1 MTDYAWP
8 DVALERD
15 ILAGA
20 GIRLVTGPG
29 PLISAAE
36 VEALVRE
43 HRPDAILT
51 NWSVVSGDA
60 IRSVP
65 GLRMVGR
72 LGVGLDNIDV
82 AAATAQGAWV
92 TNLPDYCV
100 EEVSDHAIG
109 LLLDWTRGISR
120 FDRGTRR
127 GEWKPETAQLR
138 RLSEMTVA
146 LLGLGRIA
154 RRTAQKLAP
163 WGCRVLAVN
172 RSGAVPDGVAVAL
185 VDLPTALAQADVVIV
200 HLPAND
206 ATRHLIDAASLA
218 AMKPGALLI
227 NVGRGAVVDSA
238 ALQAALESGH
248 LSGAALDVLDEEP
261 VPPPGLLGREDVVIT
276 PHIAFTSDAALRELR
291 RRGAEEAVRVL
302 TGLAPECP
310 CNQPELRT

>member
-1 MTDYAWP
+1 
-8 DVALERD
+8 
-15 ILAGA
+15 
-20 GIRLVTGPG
+20 
-29 PLISAAE
+29 
-36 VEALVRE
+36 
-43 HRPDAILT
+43 
-51 NWSVVSGDA
+51 
-60 IRSVP
+60 
-65 GLRMVGR
+65 
-72 LGVGLDNIDV
+72 
-82 AAATAQGAWV
+82 
-92 TNLPDYCV
+92 
-100 EEVSDHAIG
+100 
-109 LLLDWTRGISR
+109 
-120 FDRGTRR
+120 
-127 GEWKPETAQLR
+127 
-138 RLSEMTVA
+138 MTVA